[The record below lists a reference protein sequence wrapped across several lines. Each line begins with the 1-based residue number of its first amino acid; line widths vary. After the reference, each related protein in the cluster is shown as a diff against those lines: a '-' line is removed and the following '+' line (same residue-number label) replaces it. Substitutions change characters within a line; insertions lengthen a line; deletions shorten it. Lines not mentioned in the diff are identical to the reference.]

1 MMRLTDQSPAQTRA
15 APAVD
20 QVPAAATAAQAEA
33 QLEATI
39 QKAVQEGLKGGRV
52 SADLKAEIR
61 ATIQAARDAAQEGM
75 PPQPPPLPPPG
86 DFGSGRG
93 DAINN
98 DIPPQ
103 VPEIMSILGLTL
115 VFCIVGLP
123 IARAFARW
131 IDRRGHTP
139 PAPAREVMTRLEAIE
154 QAVESVAVEVER
166 ISEGQRFTTR
176 VLSER
181 VHEPAPEFLPAREPA
196 AVGTPVNARRS

>member
-1 MMRLTDQSPAQTRA
+1 MRLTDQSPAQT
-15 APAVD
+15 
-20 QVPAAATAAQAEA
+20 AAADLAAQQALA
-33 QLEATI
+33 AA
-39 QKAVQEGLKGGRV
+39 KAVQTQVQIEEIINKAVQDGLKGGRV
-52 SADLKAEIR
+52 SADLKEEIR

-75 PPQPPPLPPPG
+75 PPPPPPPPSFEG
-86 DFGSGRG
+86 GRG
-93 DAINN
+93 DTPRND

-131 IDRRGHTP
+131 IDRRGNTP

-181 VHEPAPEFLPAREPA
+181 THDAAPDFVSAREPVP
-196 AVGTPVNARRS
+196 VGTPANTRRS

>member
-1 MMRLTDQSPAQTRA
+1 MHLIKQTQTQADAAQ
-15 APAVD
+15 
-20 QVPAAATAAQAEA
+20 QAAAIAKSAQAQS
-33 QLEATI
+33 QLQATI
-39 QKAVQEGLKGGRV
+39 DKAVQEAMKSGRI
-52 SADLKAEIR
+52 STEAKNDLRDEIR
-61 ATIQAARDAAQEGM
+61 STIDAAREAAQEGI
-75 PPQPPPLPPPG
+75 PPIPPPPG
-86 DFGSGRG
+86 DFGGSRG
-93 DAINN
+93 NPVNN

-131 IDRRGHTP
+131 IDRRGNTP
-139 PAPAREVMTRLEAIE
+139 PAPHREVTQRLEAIE

-181 VHEPAPEFLPAREPA
+181 AHEAAPEFVAAREPVP
-196 AVGTPVNARRS
+196 VGAPVNARRS

>member
-61 ATIQAARDAAQEGM
+61 ATIEAARDAAQEGM
-75 PPQPPPLPPPG
+75 PPQPPAPPG

-93 DAINN
+93 DTVNN

-103 VPEIMSILGLTL
+103 VPEIMSILGITL

-131 IDRRGHTP
+131 IDRRGNTP

>member
-52 SADLKAEIR
+52 SADLKADIR
-61 ATIQAARDAAQEGM
+61 ATIEAARDAAQAGM
-75 PPQPPPLPPPG
+75 PPQPPPPPG

-93 DAINN
+93 NTVND

-103 VPEIMSILGLTL
+103 VPEIMSILGITL

-131 IDRRGHTP
+131 IDRRGNTP

>member
-61 ATIQAARDAAQEGM
+61 ATIEAARDAAQAGM
-75 PPQPPPLPPPG
+75 PPQPPPPPG

-93 DAINN
+93 NTVND

-103 VPEIMSILGLTL
+103 VPEIMSILGITL

-131 IDRRGHTP
+131 IDRRGNTP

>member
-1 MMRLTDQSPAQTRA
+1 MMRLTDQSPAQTRP

-61 ATIQAARDAAQEGM
+61 ATIEAARDAAQEGM
-75 PPQPPPLPPPG
+75 PPQPPPPPG
-86 DFGSGRG
+86 EFGSGRG
-93 DAINN
+93 NTINS

-103 VPEIMSILGLTL
+103 VPEIMSILGITL

-131 IDRRGHTP
+131 IDRRGNTP